1 MASAAAASRRF
12 RRRLVSEL
20 ESRNCIVSAPV
31 REAFLAVPR
40 EAFLAA
46 FAAAEG
52 LEAVYRDVAVPTKHA
67 PDGMPT
73 TSSSQP
79 AIMALMLERLDLRP
93 GQRVL
98 EIGAG
103 TGYNAALLRELVG
116 PGGQVVSV
124 ELDDDVARGARHG
137 LREAGRKARVVVGD
151 GHEGWEPRA
160 PYDRIVVTASSAT
173 LPIAWRDQL
182 TDSGLLEVPLRLSD
196 AGPHAIVTFRR
207 AGSRLVSVSTLC
219 GGFMPLRGIAV
230 KPEERTSLSASAVEQ
245 GRRRQLAEVS
255 GPGVRALSARARR
268 RLLTLLLD
276 GPRERRLLRNVSDAW
291 PLALYLGL
299 ELPRRPPR
307 RVMVDSGYRRCRAG
321 RTQSR
326 PHHGGVANASRSGA
340 RLPAARLRR
349 RRSGRRAP
357 ADAQALGPS
366 GWAGRGRSP
375 RRGRLHAVGLAYPS
389 TLGEQRSVAARS
401 SSSVRRFCPSPP
413 SRSAP
418 ARSSRRRT

>member
-20 ESRNCIVSAPV
+20 ESRRCIVSKPV

-40 EAFLAA
+40 EAFLPA

-73 TSSSQP
+73 SSSSQP

-182 TDSGLLEVPLRLSD
+182 TKAGLLEVPLRLSN

-207 AGSRLVSVSTLC
+207 AGSRLVSFSTLC

-245 GRRRQLAEVS
+245 GRGRQLAEVS

-276 GPRERRLLRNVSDAW
+276 GPRERRILRNVPDAW

-299 ELPRRPPR
+299 ELPRRRLVESWSVPGIG
-307 RVMVDSGYRRCRAG
+307 VAG
-321 RTQSR
+321 RDGRSLALVTMESRTQAGQAAVCRLLVYGVPEAADELRRTLRRWARQGRPGEDDLSVEAAFTPSGSR
-326 PHHGGVANASRSGA
+326 IRARWASR
-340 RLPAARLRR
+340 
-349 RRSGRRAP
+349 AP
-357 ADAQALGPS
+357 
-366 GWAGRGRSP
+366 
-375 RRGRLHAVGLAYPS
+375 
-389 TLGEQRSVAARS
+389 
-401 SSSVRRFCPSPP
+401 
-413 SRSAP
+413 
-418 ARSSRRRT
+418 